1 MGAAIDTGGGD
12 KKSVNVELNI
22 VPYIDLMSC
31 LTAFLLVVA
40 VWVNLA
46 QITIQPKGKNRNQ
59 PITDVIDP
67 PPVISVLI
75 QTNNIYVG
83 VSRLAIDPVEVKRQ
97 PGGDYDWTTFENS
110 LIALKKEE
118 AFAERNDLEIAAQS
132 TTMDPVKYNDVIH
145 AMDIAVKVGFHGVG
159 LSEPTSLSWRPTL

>member
-1 MGAAIDTGGGD
+1 MPKIF
-12 KKSVNVELNI
+12 
-22 VPYIDLMSC
+22 PYIDLMSC

-40 VWVNLA
+40 VWVNIA

-59 PITDVIDP
+59 PITEITDP

-75 QTNNIYVG
+75 QADMMYVG
-83 VSRLAIDPVEVKRQ
+83 VSRLAVDPVQVRKN
-97 PGGDYDWTTFENS
+97 PDGNYDWPTFENA

-118 AFAERNDLEIAAQS
+118 AFAERNDIEIAAES
-132 TTMDPVKYNDVIH
+132 TSVAPVKYDHVIQ
-145 AMDIAVKVGFHGVG
+145 AMDLAVKVGFTGVG

>member
-1 MGAAIDTGGGD
+1 MGAAVGTGD

-40 VWVNLA
+40 VWGNIA
-46 QITIQPKGKNRNQ
+46 QITIQPNGKNRSQ
-59 PITDVIDP
+59 PIVDVTEP

-75 QTNNIYVG
+75 QSDMIYIG
-83 VSRLAIDPVEVKRQ
+83 VSRLAIDPVMIKKD
-97 PGGDYDWTTFENS
+97 PGGGYDWVTYENA
-110 LIALKKEE
+110 LTGLKKEE
-118 AFAERNDLEIAAQS
+118 AFAERSDIEIAAES
-132 TTMDPVKYNDVIH
+132 TATNPVKYDFVVH
-145 AMDIAVKVGFHGVG
+145 AMDLAVKVGFTGVG

>member
-75 QTNNIYVG
+75 QSDIIYVG
-83 VSRLAIDPVEVKRQ
+83 VSRLAIDPVQIKKD
-97 PGGDYDWTTFENS
+97 PGGKYDWTTFENS
-110 LIALKKEE
+110 LVALKKEE
-118 AFAERNDLEIAAQS
+118 AFAERNDIEIAAES
-132 TTMDPVKYNDVIH
+132 TALAQVKYDDVIH
-145 AMDIAVKVGFHGVG
+145 AMDIAVKVGFIGVG

>member
-75 QTNNIYVG
+75 QSDIIYVG
-83 VSRLAIDPVEVKRQ
+83 VSRLAIDPVQIKKA

-118 AFAERNDLEIAAQS
+118 AFAERNDIEIAAES
-132 TTMDPVKYNDVIH
+132 TAAQPVKYAYVIK
-145 AMDIAVKVGFHGVG
+145 AMDIAVGAKFTGVG

>member
-1 MGAAIDTGGGD
+1 MGAAVGTGD

-40 VWVNLA
+40 VWVNIA

-75 QTNNIYVG
+75 QTDTIYVG
-83 VSRLAIDPVEVKRQ
+83 VSRLAIDPVQIKKG
-97 PGGDYDWTTFENS
+97 PGGGDYDWVTFENA
-110 LIALKKEE
+110 LVALKKEE
-118 AFAERNDLEIAAQS
+118 AFAERNDIEIAAES
-132 TTMDPVKYNDVIH
+132 TATSPVKYDYVIH
-145 AMDIAVKVGFHGVG
+145 AMDVAVKVGFTGVG

>member
-12 KKSVNVELNI
+12 KKSVNVDLNI

-75 QTNNIYVG
+75 QADIIYVG
-83 VSRLAIDPVEVKRQ
+83 VSRLAIDPVQIKKG
-97 PGGDYDWTTFENS
+97 PGGDYDWTTLENS

-118 AFAERNDLEIAAQS
+118 AFAERNDLEIAAES
-132 TTMDPVKYNDVIH
+132 TTLQPVRYNDVVH

>member
-12 KKSVNVELNI
+12 KKSVNIELNI

-59 PITDVIDP
+59 PIDTVIDP

-75 QTNNIYVG
+75 QADIIYVG
-83 VSRLAIDPVEVKRQ
+83 VSRLAIDPVQIKKG
-97 PGGDYDWTTFENS
+97 PNADYDWNQFENA

-118 AFAERNDLEIAAQS
+118 AFAERNDIEIAAES
-132 TTMDPVKYNDVIH
+132 TTAAPVKYDHVVH
-145 AMDIAVKVGFHGVG
+145 AMDLAVKVGFIGVG

>member
-1 MGAAIDTGGGD
+1 MGAAIDTGGDG

-132 TTMDPVKYNDVIH
+132 TTLDPVKYNDVIH